1 MTTANPHPTPP
12 DTRFRY
18 AIDLQC
24 EELLAVLSLET
35 SETGDGKRAVLSP
48 RIVGTARIA
57 GSDTITLRG
66 HSAFRTNTFKLLIL
80 PTDDARPFSLE
91 AENNVADLRLP
102 FMTNTSYGT
111 VAMQVEPSEN
121 SDEIKGAWRVECRT
135 AADVVE
141 TLSDAIA
148 EGRFSS
154 IAIKAIFTT
163 GLHTD
168 YQYTSDPT
176 EANLYLWA
184 ELPSEDFDR
193 GNASGWL
200 IGLSAKSQ
208 TDTSDP
214 QRKEWDT
221 RTSAL
226 RGQALHPKENTT
238 NSPDEPTSPLRELI
252 TSTNAITQTLN
263 EISKNRKTLEAYSGE
278 LASQMATLVTTG
290 RACALLI
297 FGLLAVTLFKW

>member
-18 AIDLQC
+18 AIDFEC
-24 EELLAVLSLET
+24 EELLAALILET
-35 SETGDGKRAVLSP
+35 SETAGGKRAVLRP

-91 AENNVADLRLP
+91 TEKNVADLRLP

-111 VAMQVEPSEN
+111 VSMQVEPSEDG
-121 SDEIKGAWRVECRT
+121 DEINGAWRVECTT
-135 AADVVE
+135 ATDVVK

-148 EGRFSS
+148 EGRLSS
-154 IAIKAIFTT
+154 IGIKAIFTT

-168 YQYTSDPT
+168 HQYTSNPT

-184 ELPSEDFDR
+184 ELPSESFDR

-200 IGLSAKSQ
+200 IGLYAKSQ
-208 TDTSDP
+208 INTSDP
-214 QRKEWDT
+214 QREEWDT
-221 RTSAL
+221 RTSTSH
-226 RGQALHPKENTT
+226 GQTPHPKENTI
-238 NSPDEPTSPLRELI
+238 NSLDEPTSPLRELI
-252 TSTNAITQTLN
+252 TSTSAIIPTLN
-263 EISKNRKTLEAYSGE
+263 EISKNSQTLEAYFGE
-278 LASQMATLVTTG
+278 LASRTATLITTA

-297 FGLLAVTLFKW
+297 FGLFAVTLLKW